1 MKSPS
6 RVAVR
11 YVAWLTPRAA
21 MILLASLLVAL
32 LSGLSL
38 LRLEFD
44 VGLVSMLPKG
54 SARFADYE
62 RFVERFGSR
71 DLVVALVRGPDREET
86 TRFASALAGALA
98 EQSGIEKVRGRVD
111 REALL
116 RALGEGGLPRL
127 LPIDRHDEIERRL
140 GRENIA
146 DTVAGMKAA
155 LALPGSFGLSSFLTV
170 DPLGLSGVWGE
181 ALASSRPD
189 RALDPGQD
197 WLASADGRRVLLLIQ
212 PQESG
217 YGLAEVEAL
226 ARTLQDAESAVRERL
241 GSNLETRVAYT
252 GVFAHT
258 LEDARLLERDITL
271 YVVLALIGVLAVFY
285 AGFRDLRILPFVTY
299 HLALTTLV
307 ALAMGILLLGRLN
320 LMSLAFAAIFYG
332 LGIDA
337 AIHFYTRFL
346 EERAK
351 GTDGQG
357 ALARTLTA
365 LFWPTLL
372 ATATTAVAFGVIGF
386 SSLRGV
392 AQLGVLTALGL
403 LVNVPATFVVMAALL
418 SWLDARGRLGRLR
431 SPARSVWLAGVAR
444 FIVTHRRAGLFTSG
458 ILLAVLAV
466 GAGRSSIDAD
476 LFHLRPQYSE
486 ARSVEAEIQ
495 REFGFTDP
503 QDPS

>member
-155 LALPGSFGLSSFLTV
+155 LALPGSFGLSSFLIV

-241 GSNLETRVAYT
+241 GSDLETRVAYT

-258 LEDARLLERDITL
+258 LEDAPPFGTRHHP
-271 YVVLALIGVLAVFY
+271 
-285 AGFRDLRILPFVTY
+285 LRC
-299 HLALTTLV
+299 A
-307 ALAMGILLLGRLN
+307 
-320 LMSLAFAAIFYG
+320 
-332 LGIDA
+332 GIDRGPGG
-337 AIHFYTRFL
+337 FLCGLSRFAHSTL
-346 EERAK
+346 CDLPPRPDHI
-351 GTDGQG
+351 GRPGDGNSSSWPVEPDVVG
-357 ALARTLTA
+357 LCRNLLRSGYRRGDSFLHA
-365 LFWPTLL
+365 LF
-372 ATATTAVAFGVIGF
+372 
-386 SSLRGV
+386 RG
-392 AQLGVLTALGL
+392 
-403 LVNVPATFVVMAALL
+403 
-418 SWLDARGRLGRLR
+418 ARQG
-431 SPARSVWLAGVAR
+431 
-444 FIVTHRRAGLFTSG
+444 HRRAGGSRADADG
-458 ILLAVLAV
+458 PVLAYSSRY
-466 GAGRSSIDAD
+466 GDDRGRVRRHR
-476 LFHLRPQYSE
+476 LL
-486 ARSVEAEIQ
+486 
-495 REFGFTDP
+495 
-503 QDPS
+503 